1 MDATQDSGDKIT
13 PKPTFQISIDLF
25 IWAIFAMQ
33 IIVGIFGFIVLPDT
47 VPIHWGI
54 NGQANGYGPKWVDT
68 LLFPLMSI
76 GIYVLISALLAAG
89 PRLGGRQAT
98 AANLQIA
105 KIIIAGIILFMLVIQ
120 LATIAQSI
128 GVGFDMTTV
137 VMLAVSVLFIFIG
150 NYMGKMRR
158 NFWMGIR
165 TPWTLTNTVV
175 WERTHRLGGWLFV
188 AVGLI
193 GIVCSFIPALRLWGI
208 IVPIIAVVI
217 FLYIYSYV
225 CYRQQTQGEDEPLSP
240 PFDEDNSTK

>member
-1 MDATQDSGDKIT
+1 MNSTVDGGDKIT
-13 PKPTFQISIDLF
+13 PKPAFQVSIDLL
-25 IWAIFAMQ
+25 IWAIIAIQ

-54 NGQANGYGPKWVDT
+54 NGQANGYGPKWVNT
-68 LLFPLMSI
+68 FLLPLISI
-76 GIYVLISALLAAG
+76 GIYVLIRGLIAAG

-98 AANLQIA
+98 AANLQVA
-105 KIIIAGIILFMLVIQ
+105 KVIIAGIILFMLVLQ
-120 LATIAQSI
+120 LAIIAQSL
-128 GVGFDMTTV
+128 GFGFDMTTV
-137 VMLAVSVLFIFIG
+137 IMLAISVLFIFIG

-165 TPWTLTNTVV
+165 TPWTLTNSIV

-193 GIVCSFIPALRLWGI
+193 GIVCSFIPSLRLWGI
-208 IVPIIAVVI
+208 VVPILVVCV

-225 CYRQQTQGEDEPLSP
+225 IYQQETKGEEEPLSP
-240 PFDEDNSTK
+240 PFNEDGS

>member
-1 MDATQDSGDKIT
+1 MNSPIDGGDKIT
-13 PKPTFQISIDLF
+13 PKPAFQVSIDLL
-25 IWAIFAMQ
+25 ILAIIAIQ
-33 IIVGIFGFIVLPDT
+33 IIVGIIGFIVLPDT

-54 NGQANGYGPKWVDT
+54 NGQVNGYGPKWVNT
-68 LLFPLMSI
+68 FLFPLISI
-76 GIYVLISALLAAG
+76 GIYALIRVLLAAG

-105 KIIIAGIILFMLVIQ
+105 KVIIAGTILFMLVIQ
-120 LATIAQSI
+120 LATIAQSL
-128 GVGFDMTTV
+128 GAGFDITTV
-137 VMLAVSVLFIFIG
+137 ITLAVSVLFIFIG

-165 TPWTLTNTVV
+165 SPWTLTNSVV

-193 GIVCSFIPALRLWGI
+193 GIVCSFIPSLRLWGI
-208 IVPIIAVVI
+208 VVPILAVCV

-225 CYRQQTQGEDEPLSP
+225 IYRQETKGEDEPHSP
-240 PFDEDNSTK
+240 PFHEDGS

>member
-1 MDATQDSGDKIT
+1 MDVSNDSSDKIT
-13 PKPTFQISIDLF
+13 PKPTFQISIDVL
-25 IWAIFAMQ
+25 IWVIIAIQ

-54 NGQANGYGPKWVDT
+54 NGQANGYGPKWVGT
-68 LLFPLMSI
+68 FLFPLISI
-76 GIYVLISALLAAG
+76 GIYVLILVLLAAG

-98 AANLQIA
+98 TANLQIA
-105 KIIIAGIILFMLVIQ
+105 KVIIAGIILFMLVIQ
-120 LATIAQSI
+120 LATIAQSLGI
-128 GVGFDMTTV
+128 GFDITTV
-137 VMLAVSVLFIFIG
+137 VMLAISVLFIFIG

-165 TPWTLTNTVV
+165 TPWTLTNAIV

-193 GIVCSFIPALRLWGI
+193 GIVCSFIPSLRFWGV
-208 IVPIIAVVI
+208 IVPIIAVCI

-225 CYRQQTQGEDEPLSP
+225 CYRQQMQEEYEPLSP
-240 PFDEDNSTK
+240 PFDSDN